1 MRAAG
6 STLETSR
13 TGADAKARE
22 SELLAALPRNA
33 ANREV
38 KVGFFVLLGV
48 AAFFT
53 SLFTLT
59 DVGTFRGRY
68 YTSTIIEN
76 AGGMRVGDPV
86 QMRGVNIG
94 RVTEFN
100 MVPDGVAV
108 RLEIYNRYEVPEDSR
123 VVVHSAGLLG
133 GMIVEVQPGSSAR
146 RANEDRVI
154 PGEVE
159 SDLMSTAAGLG
170 GEAEMVLAR
179 ANELLSESTI
189 GSVGASATELQKLL
203 TDLSALA
210 ATQREELTQLS
221 ASLRRSAEGVER
233 ATAGP
238 ELERAVTNID
248 SLTYRLDETTRTL
261 GNASAS
267 LESVLGRIDRGE
279 GTLGRLTTDESL
291 FENLNS
297 AVTSL
302 QQLVEDIRAEPKKYL
317 SISVF

>member
-1 MRAAG
+1 MTAGG
-6 STLETSR
+6 STLEAPR
-13 TGADAKARE
+13 AGAEAKARE
-22 SELLAALPRNA
+22 AELLAALPANS

-38 KVGFFVLLGV
+38 RVGFFVLIGI

-68 YTSTIIEN
+68 YTSTVIET
-76 AGGMRVGDPV
+76 AGGMRAGDPV

-100 MVPDGVAV
+100 MVPEGVAV
-108 RLEIYNRYEVPEDSR
+108 RLEIYNRYDVPEDSR
-123 VVVHSAGLLG
+123 VSVKSAGLLG
-133 GMIVEVQPGSSAR
+133 GMIVDVHPGSSTR
-146 RANEDRVI
+146 RAGEDRVL

-159 SDLMSTAAGLG
+159 GDLMSTAAGLG
-170 GEAEMVLAR
+170 GEAETVLAR
-179 ANELLSESTI
+179 ANALLSEGTI
-189 GSVGASATELQKLL
+189 DAVGTSATELQALL

-210 ATQREELTQLS
+210 ATQREELAQLTT
-221 ASLRRSAEGVER
+221 SLRRSAEGVER
-233 ATAGP
+233 ATTGP
-238 ELERAVTNID
+238 ELERAVSHID

-279 GTLGRLTTDESL
+279 GTIGKLTTDESL
-291 FENLNS
+291 FVNLNA
-297 AVTSL
+297 AVVSL
-302 QQLVEDIRAEPKKYL
+302 QLLVDDIREQPKKY
-317 SISVF
+317 INVSVF